1 MKDQAIDEWL
11 QSLAARQPTPGG
23 GSVAA
28 LAAASAAALI
38 GMVSIYTTGTKWAD
52 REAAM
57 LDLHERAEAWRIHA
71 LDLAQEDEVAFAAV
85 GAAYGLPKGTDVEVA
100 ARKVAIQAALV
111 GAALPP
117 VRTAQLAGEMIE
129 ATEQLVE
136 SANPNVLS
144 DVGVASAMAEAA
156 ISSAVLNI
164 AINLSQITDAGERDR
179 LSATLADADS
189 NAERARGVTRRVLA
203 AVSS

>member
-1 MKDQAIDEWL
+1 MKDLAIDEWL
-11 QSLAARQPTPGG
+11 ETLAARQPTPGG

-52 REAAM
+52 REVRM
-57 LDLHERAEAWRIHA
+57 LELNNQAEGWRIRA
-71 LDLAQEDEVAFAAV
+71 LELAQQDEVAFAAV
-85 GAAYGLPKGTDVEVA
+85 GAAYGLPKGTDQEVA
-100 ARKVAIQAALV
+100 ARQEAIQVALV

-117 VRTAQLAGEMIE
+117 IRTAELAGDIVE
-129 ATEQLVE
+129 AAEELVDR
-136 SANPNVLS
+136 SNPNVLS

-156 ISSAVLNI
+156 ISSASLNI
-164 AINLSQITDAGERDR
+164 AINLSQVTDAGERKR
-179 LSATLADADS
+179 LSASLVTATLNS
-189 NAERARGVTRRVLA
+189 QRAREVTQRVLA